1 MRGFVPLLL
10 PPACPAG
17 EVKLGRRKRKLV
29 KISLAVLCVL
39 GPVIAWLG
47 FGQYGFIHLY
57 RVGKER
63 EAHVQRIKKLTEE
76 NQALFDEIQRLR
88 KDPKYVERVARKELG
103 LVKENEV
110 IYRFQDDKKR
120 EAEPDK
126 IMETKALQK
135 DTTLPKR

>member
-1 MRGFVPLLL
+1 MRGFVPSLLQ
-10 PPACPAG
+10 PACRAG
-17 EVKLGRRKRKLV
+17 EVELSRRKRKLV
-29 KISLAVLCVL
+29 KISLAALCIL

-63 EAHVQRIKKLTEE
+63 QAYVQKIKKLTEE

-103 LVKENEV
+103 LLKENEV
-110 IYRFQDDKKR
+110 IYRFRDDKKPKT
-120 EAEPDK
+120 EPDSS
-126 IMETKALQK
+126 TGAKASQK
-135 DTTLPKR
+135 VPAVPEK

>member
-1 MRGFVPLLL
+1 MQEFVPSLLR
-10 PPACPAG
+10 PACRAG
-17 EVKLGRRKRKLV
+17 EVELSRRKRKLV

-63 EAHVQRIKKLTEE
+63 EAYVQKIKKLTEE

-88 KDPKYVERVARKELG
+88 KDPKYIERVARKELG
-103 LVKENEV
+103 LVKKNEV
-110 IYRFQDDKKR
+110 IYRFRDDKKR
-120 EAEPDK
+120 KTESDSSTRA
-126 IMETKALQK
+126 KASQK
-135 DTTLPKR
+135 VAAVPEK